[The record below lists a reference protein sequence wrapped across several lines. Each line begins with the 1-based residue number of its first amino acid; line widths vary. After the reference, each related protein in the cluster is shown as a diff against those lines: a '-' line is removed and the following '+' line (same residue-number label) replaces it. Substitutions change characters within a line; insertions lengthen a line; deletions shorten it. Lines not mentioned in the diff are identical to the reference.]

1 MEIWQEIPGYRGLYE
16 VSSLG
21 RVRSLDRPQKNGP
34 VRKGRIL
41 KGHVYGPYRRYSL
54 RSGDLR
60 TVSGHRLVLEAFR
73 GPCPE
78 GMECRHLNGDPL
90 DNRLDNL
97 AWGTREENELDKA
110 HKRVL
115 RGEAHWGAKLTE
127 GQAKEI
133 KYGALSQRKTAKLY
147 GIRQQDVSRI
157 RLGQRWAHV

>member
-1 MEIWQEIPGYRGLYE
+1 MENWQDIPGYEGLYE

-21 RVRSLDRPQKNGP
+21 RVRSLDRPQKNGQ
-34 VRKGRIL
+34 VRKGRVL

-54 RSGDLR
+54 RNGKIC
-60 TVSGHRLVLEAFR
+60 TVNGHRLVLEAFR

-97 AWGTREENELDKA
+97 AWGTREENEMDKA

-115 RGEAHWGAKLTE
+115 PGEAHWGAKLTE
-127 GQAKEI
+127 EKAKEI
-133 KYGALSQRKTAKLY
+133 KYGPLSQRKTAKLY